1 MISQVGSVPPSLPR
15 AGRDP
20 EVPHITP
27 TLPSLCSLLCATP
40 KGANYD
46 IQGQGVTSSQGCQV
60 QLRLLLPATHSSVCS
75 LNPVGNEF
83 SGENADGQ
91 LGVQCKTKKSRRA
104 GTKTVLLNLWYGR
117 SSAYP
122 LITLTVSVAYTCP
135 CCSGGS
141 QGPCKSSSFRRPQ
154 MHFLW
159 DLVQKS
165 WLLW

>member
-1 MISQVGSVPPSLPR
+1 MPPP
-15 AGRDP
+15 
-20 EVPHITP
+20 PHP
-27 TLPSLCSLLCATP
+27 LCRLLCATP
-40 KGANYD
+40 KGPNND
-46 IQGQGVTSSQGCQV
+46 TQGQGVTSAQGSQV
-60 QLRLLLPATHSSVCS
+60 QLRWLILPATHSSVCS

-91 LGVQCKTKKSRRA
+91 GGVQCKTKKSRRA
-104 GTKTVLLNLWYGR
+104 GTKTVLLDLRFGR
-117 SSAYP
+117 SSAHP
-122 LITLTVSVAYTCP
+122 FIILTVSVAYTCP

-141 QGPCKSSSFRRPQ
+141 QDPCKSSSFRRPQ